1 MWVAAVCWCGLL
13 PAACCNVG
21 VGPSSSLS
29 PRCKC
34 YRCYLIER
42 ERFERERER
51 ERETASKD
59 ESNSLSKETLKQGNS
74 RYLISFVLIRIE
86 QRHDVT
92 TKAKMTTSAKNEESS
107 ILASSA
113 SKINDNDQDERQA
126 AHESKVQEQDDDDDD
141 GDKKPAAKQYPEYDI
156 TNQGEKDGDDLSGD
170 DHSEDKNDNDN
181 DDDDSKSSSNSM
193 SSSSSS
199 HGDQDDEEDDKD
211 NDNND
216 DTGNDDGLSAYEK
229 LRLARIKRNQEY
241 LAKLGLDEDNRQK
254 NRPSTVKRQRR
265 VSTESAATTER
276 RSTLSRQ
283 SKRDVKYT
291 DFYDPTVAAALDKSK
306 TKKNKDQNHRRS
318 VTEGDTTM
326 TSNADATIPSL
337 PLLPPPGISTT
348 GPRKER
354 TRSYR
359 MDRVIYD
366 EFKRIKSV
374 QKQNVISCKR
384 LVRQAGRHVKYWY
397 KRASQ
402 WTKRYQA
409 QVIEEQRHLARQ
421 LHLARVQ
428 QQQVYERQV
437 LAGPTCVELLDEL
450 DRHKPLMFRLVHEY
464 ELEQKVRYLSVVGCC
479 ESQDRCACL

>member
-1 MWVAAVCWCGLL
+1 
-13 PAACCNVG
+13 
-21 VGPSSSLS
+21 
-29 PRCKC
+29 
-34 YRCYLIER
+34 
-42 ERFERERER
+42 
-51 ERETASKD
+51 
-59 ESNSLSKETLKQGNS
+59 
-74 RYLISFVLIRIE
+74 
-86 QRHDVT
+86 
-92 TKAKMTTSAKNEESS
+92 MTTSTKNEESS
-107 ILASSA
+107 VLASAVSSSTS
-113 SKINDNDQDERQA
+113 SKCKDNNQDEQQA
-126 AHESKVQEQDDDDDD
+126 ELESKAEEQDDNDDDE
-141 GDKKPAAKQYPEYDI
+141 GNKKPAAKPYPKDDR
-156 TNQGEKDGDDLSGD
+156 TNQRENDGDDMSGD
-170 DHSEDKNDNDN
+170 DHSVDKHDVGDDD
-181 DDDDSKSSSNSM
+181 DDDDSKSSN

-199 HGDQDDEEDDKD
+199 SSSSRSSHDDHQDDEND
-211 NDNND
+211 NDQDND
-216 DTGNDDGLSAYEK
+216 KGEDGDGTGDGLSAYEK

-241 LAKLGLDEDNRQK
+241 LAKLGLDEDHRQK
-254 NRPSTVKRQRR
+254 NRPSIPKRQRR
-265 VSTESAATTER
+265 VSTESATTER

-291 DFYDPTVAAALDKSK
+291 DFYDPTAALDKSK
-306 TKKNKDQNHRRS
+306 TKKNKDKNHRTSS
-318 VTEGDTTM
+318 VTEGDMTT
-326 TSNADATIPSL
+326 TSNGDATTSTPSLSSSL

-409 QVIEEQRHLARQ
+409 QVEQEQRQLQRQ
-421 LHLARVQ
+421 LHLVRIQ

-450 DRHKPLMFRLVHEY
+450 DRHKPLMYRLVHEY
-464 ELEQKVRYLSVVGCC
+464 ELEQKVRHL
-479 ESQDRCACL
+479 LKILLL